1 MVSQEERYCQ
11 IEFVFRVK
19 HQGKI
24 ENVKIDVRD
33 CCLGKIGIGK
43 FVIRDGH
50 LLSKHVLEQD
60 VVNAQ
65 HFFLSVMSIFS
76 SP

>member
-1 MVSQEERYCQ
+1 MVSQEKRYCQ

-24 ENVKIDVRD
+24 ENVKIDVTD
-33 CCLGKIGIGK
+33 CCLWKIGIGK

-50 LLSKHVLEQD
+50 LVDKDVLDMQ
-60 VVNAQ
+60 N
-65 HFFLSVMSIFS
+65 LSVKN
-76 SP
+76 